1 VLLEGWGTG
10 VLNEESV
17 RIGGKPLARGNRSKE
32 KKNWKGRRVRWDY
45 LVRY

>member
-1 VLLEGWGTG
+1 MNRKIEQLAASAAGRVGDR

-32 KKNWKGRRVRWDY
+32 KKKNK
-45 LVRY
+45 